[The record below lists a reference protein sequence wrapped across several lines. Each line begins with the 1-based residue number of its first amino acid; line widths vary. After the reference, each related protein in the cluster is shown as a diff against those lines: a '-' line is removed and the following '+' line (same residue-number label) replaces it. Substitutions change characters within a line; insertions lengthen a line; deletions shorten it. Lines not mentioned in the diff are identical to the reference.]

1 MEDKLIEALSIDMKN
16 FGKYIFI
23 IVILFSMESCK
34 FLDSEDYLIANSG
47 WFMDT
52 IESNGKDVKYQLMG
66 NALIFSEKYCSVP
79 LTQVGMNKGDDEA
92 TWHIDEENHIITI
105 TSKNPYFNGTFEF
118 CFRNHKE
125 DNVVELYM
133 VSDSISILA
142 HSPNK
147 MESGLLELPF
157 LCIDE

>member
-1 MEDKLIEALSIDMKN
+1 MEN
-16 FGKYIFI
+16 FRRHIFI
-23 IVILFSMESCK
+23 GIVFLILNSCR
-34 FLDSEDYLIANSG
+34 FLDAEGYLIANSA

-52 IESNGKDVKYQLMG
+52 IESNGKDVKYLFTS
-66 NALIFSEKYCSVP
+66 NLLIFTEESCDVPYLQTQFEKGINVG
-79 LTQVGMNKGDDEA
+79 TWQVDDE
-92 TWHIDEENHIITI
+92 NHTVTI

-118 CFRNHKE
+118 CFEDHKK

-157 LCIDE
+157 SCADE